1 VRKPAPQSAFLVNQF
16 QVTVAPF
23 SLTTDFHILIHA
35 RMAKSRTVQ
44 QIRPPRRSFSDPFE
58 AVLLPPANETQEQ
71 REQRLNAEYAAKL
84 VSDNIDQMIA
94 NERNAKKKAKAEIK
108 VLLLGQSESG
118 KSTTLKRERAI
129 YVLDHRIWV
138 TLEGLVHGLL
148 LWLRL
153 TATAVLGALSV

>member
-1 VRKPAPQSAFLVNQF
+1 
-16 QVTVAPF
+16 
-23 SLTTDFHILIHA
+23 
-35 RMAKSRTVQ
+35 MAKSKTAQ
-44 QIRPPRRSFSDPFE
+44 QIRPRRRSFSDPFE
-58 AVLLPPANETQEQ
+58 AVLLPPANETPEQ

-129 YVLDHRIWV
+129 PCPSIIIYSGH
-138 TLEGLVHGLL
+138 T
-148 LWLRL
+148 
-153 TATAVLGALSV
+153 